1 MQELLSQIQWD
12 EMIGFFLRIL
22 AVLLCIMVH
31 EVSHGLAA
39 YALGDVTA
47 KERHRLSF
55 NPIRHIDPLGLIM
68 MIVVGFGWAKPVPV
82 DPRYFKNPKS
92 GMALTAL
99 AGPLSNFV
107 LAFLSTALFQVLS
120 VMVYQGGDSVLL
132 WYGVDFLSMMIVLN
146 IGLGMFNLI
155 PVPPLDGSKILG
167 AVMPERLY
175 FGFMRYGRYGML
187 LMVGLLWLGVLDT
200 PLMAA
205 RNWMLNL
212 CLNGTNFIG
221 AALLGG

>member
-55 NPIRHIDPLGLIM
+55 NPIRHIDPRGLIM

-107 LAFLSTALFQVLS
+107 LAFLSTALFQVVS

-175 FGFMRYGRYGML
+175 FGFMRYERYGML
-187 LMVGLLWLGVLDT
+187 RRVGLLWLGVLDT